1 MSLRLKSYSPR
12 NVAGAAR
19 RVITL
24 ITAFA
29 LDFAVTAH
37 TVDTLAL
44 SVNTPMTYAVRVVTV
59 MSTQYTLTSSVG
71 IALPLITV
79 LMSKGC

>member
-1 MSLRLKSYSPR
+1 M
-12 NVAGAAR
+12 
-19 RVITL
+19 IT
-24 ITAFA
+24 TFA

-44 SVNTPMTYAVRVVTV
+44 SVNTPITYAVRVVTV
-59 MSTQYTLTSSVG
+59 TSTQHTLTSSVG

-79 LMSKGC
+79 LMSKGY